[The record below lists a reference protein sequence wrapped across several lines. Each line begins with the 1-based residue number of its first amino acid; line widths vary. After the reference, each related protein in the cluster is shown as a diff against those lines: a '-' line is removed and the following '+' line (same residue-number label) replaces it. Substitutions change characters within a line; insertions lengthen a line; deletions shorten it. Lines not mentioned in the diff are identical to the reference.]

1 MSVLSVSCYSLL
13 TAICA
18 FTLVSASGCG
28 TDAKGVDDCREIE
41 EARCEAAKS
50 CKLLSDVDGCKRFY
64 RDQCL
69 HGLAAA
75 SPGSN
80 QVKLCVAAIKNAGTC
95 AGQAEGSD
103 APLEECSPVIG
114 SSSATTAC
122 EIVREPE
129 LATDCTFLVPSAG
142 SGGGGGQSAAGGGS
156 SGTAGSDD
164 SAGSP

>member
-1 MSVLSVSCYSLL
+1 MSVLSVSCCSLL
-13 TAICA
+13 TAIYA

-28 TDAKGVDDCREIE
+28 TDAKGVDDCRDIE

-69 HGLAAA
+69 HGLATA

-80 QVKLCVAAIKNAGTC
+80 QVKACVAAIRNAGTC

-103 APLEECSPVIG
+103 APLEQCSPAIDT
-114 SSSATTAC
+114 SSATTAC

-129 LATDCTFLVPSAG
+129 LATDCDFLVPGAG

-156 SGTAGSDD
+156 AGSDD